1 MTQYAADALR
11 DYQFMAQL
19 PSLTESAAVKQRT
32 ELEHIFSGHVR
43 KQSSKAAAATIGD
56 QSVPYDNDYLSL
68 QPRPSQTPDTV
79 REFLRKR
86 LPRYLSWTAT
96 EKASRRAEYSQGEA
110 PEIYSRTLNQ
120 IARFIVGLVGG
131 LSLIVPLL
139 IMAFHSSLTKTLVTV
154 CIAVVA
160 FALAAAVM
168 FQLDNKDAITAT
180 ATYAAVLVVFVGTS
194 IASRDGG

>member
-1 MTQYAADALR
+1 
-11 DYQFMAQL
+11 MAEL
-19 PSLTESAAVKQRT
+19 PRLPHAMATRQRI
-32 ELEHIFSGHVR
+32 ELEHVLGKFILPQGSSTANT
-43 KQSSKAAAATIGD
+43 SSKD
-56 QSVPYDNDYLSL
+56 QNVPYDNDYLSL
-68 QPRPSQTPDTV
+68 QPRPSQTPDTI
-79 REFLRKR
+79 REFLRRR
-86 LPRYLSWTAT
+86 LPRHLSWTAA
-96 EKASRRAEYSQGEA
+96 EKANRRADYSQGRA
-110 PEIYSRTLNQ
+110 PEIYSRSLDQ

-160 FALAAAVM
+160 FALAAAIM